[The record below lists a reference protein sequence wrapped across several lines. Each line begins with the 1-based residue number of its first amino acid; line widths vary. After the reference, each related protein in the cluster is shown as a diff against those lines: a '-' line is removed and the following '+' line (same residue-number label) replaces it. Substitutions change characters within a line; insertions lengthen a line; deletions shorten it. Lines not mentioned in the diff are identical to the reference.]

1 MLESLLEWLKNWHMI
16 SSFNGDFTIKG
27 GELAPPYDGFLQ
39 NGQYFRIIGSVFND
53 GLHQW
58 PTSTLS
64 DEQFNGTIWTLAI
77 PKSLINISSEMEEWQ
92 SKNSNSGQYSSES
105 FGGYSY
111 TKATGE
117 NGKMLTVF
125 DVFAEK
131 LAPYRKAGGNYV
143 YAEPNPH
150 MTPPLPHMYNW
161 WR

>member
-1 MLESLLEWLKNWHMI
+1 MLETVLEWLKNWFEV
-16 SSFNGDFTIKG
+16 SRFEGDFSIKG

-39 NGQYFRIIGSVFND
+39 NGQYFRINGSVFND

-77 PKSLINISSEMEEWQ
+77 PKSLISISSEMEEWQ
-92 SKNSNSGQYSSES
+92 SKNNNNGQYSSES

-117 NGKMLTVF
+117 NGKTLTVF

-131 LAPYRKAGGNYV
+131 LAPYRKAGGNY
-143 YAEPNPH
+143 AFARPNPH
-150 MTPPLPHMYNW
+150 MTPPNPWQYYW

>member
-1 MLESLLEWLKNWHMI
+1 MLESVLEWLKNWFEV
-16 SSFNGDFTIKG
+16 SRFEGDFSIKG
-27 GELAPPYDGFLQ
+27 GELTPPYDGFLQ
-39 NGQYFRIIGSVFND
+39 NGQYFRINGSVFND

-64 DEQFNGTIWTLAI
+64 DEQFNGSILSLAI
-77 PKSLINISSEMEEWQ
+77 PKSLISISSEMEEWQ

-111 TKATGE
+111 TKATGK

-131 LAPYRKAGGNYV
+131 LAPYRKSGGNYM
-143 YAEPNPH
+143 YARPNPH
-150 MTPPLPHMYNW
+150 MTPPLPQLYNW

>member
-1 MLESLLEWLKNWHMI
+1 MLESVLEWLKNWFEV
-16 SSFNGDFTIKG
+16 SCFEGDFSIKG

-53 GLHQW
+53 GLYQW

-77 PKSLINISSEMEEWQ
+77 PKSLISISSEMEEWQ
-92 SKNSNSGQYSSES
+92 SKNRNNGPYLSES
-105 FGGYSY
+105 FGGYNR
-111 TKATGE
+111 TMATGK

-125 DVFAEK
+125 DVFAER
-131 LAPYRKAGGNYV
+131 LAPYRKAGGNY
-143 YAEPNPH
+143 AFAQPNQH
-150 MTPPLPHMYNW
+150 MTPPLPHKDNT

>member
-1 MLESLLEWLKNWHMI
+1 MLESLLEWLENWYMV

-77 PKSLINISSEMEEWQ
+77 PKSLISISSEMEECQ
-92 SKNSNSGQYSSES
+92 SKNNDNGLYVSES
-105 FGGYSY
+105 FGGYNR
-111 TKATGE
+111 TRATGK

-125 DVFAEK
+125 DVFAER

-143 YAEPNPH
+143 FARPNQH
-150 MTPPLPHMYNW
+150 MTPPLPQMYNW